1 MKKRKKHGPEPAAE
15 NGDALLAV
23 IPMKE
28 RTQTFNPHSRRW
40 IKRDEKTGRFC
51 GVKKDGD
58 PWRRVQVEENTQV
71 IALGW

>member
-1 MKKRKKHGPEPAAE
+1 MKKRKKRLNAE
-15 NGDALLAV
+15 ALLSV
-23 IPMKE
+23 NPMKE

-58 PWRRVQVEENTQV
+58 PWRRVEVEENTPV

>member
-1 MKKRKKHGPEPAAE
+1 MKKRKKTLYAEPSKDPE
-15 NGDALLAV
+15 ALLSVTA
-23 IPMKE
+23 MKD

-51 GVKKDGD
+51 GVKKDGG
-58 PWRRVQVEENTQV
+58 PWRRVPVEENTQV